1 MLVAGRTNQ
10 ALGIAAG
17 ALFALGNMLL
27 LAAISL
33 LGMSA
38 AFPLCIGSAIVVASL
53 FQFRSA
59 QGLWLAA
66 GLILLV
72 GAVVLDIFA
81 VRRKKNPTRVAAP
94 RPGTKGA
101 GKKAPTSTR
110 GIIVGII
117 AGIVLG
123 CFFPMIYRGFRGDF
137 GLGPYAAVLLVTIAL
152 MVSTLVLDLYFMNIA
167 ISGEPIG
174 FSAYFTG
181 LPHQHFLG
189 FAGGAIWAL
198 GMLAQGLAMS
208 APATVNLDSA
218 ALTIVPLA
226 SVLLAVFW
234 GLAKW
239 KEFASAP
246 GRTLLVVSALVFLAG
261 IVLVG
266 LAFRAEAT
274 VLPNS

>member
-1 MLVAGRTNQ
+1 
-10 ALGIAAG
+10 
-17 ALFALGNMLL
+17 
-27 LAAISL
+27 
-33 LGMSA
+33 MSA

-59 QGLWLAA
+59 QGLWLVA

-72 GAVVLDIFA
+72 CAVVLDIFA
-81 VRRKKNPTRVAAP
+81 VRRKKNPTRVATP
-94 RPGTKGA
+94 RPGTKGP

-117 AGIVLG
+117 AGVVLG
-123 CFFPMIYRGFRGDF
+123 CFFPMIYRGFLCDF
-137 GLGPYAAVLLVTIAL
+137 GLGPYAAVLLVTISL
-152 MVSTLVLDLYFMNIA
+152 MVSTLVLNFYFMNIA

-181 LPHQHFLG
+181 LPHQHFFG

-198 GMLAQGLAMS
+198 GILAQGLAMS
-208 APATVNLDSA
+208 APATVSLDSA

-234 GLAKW
+234 GVTKW

-246 GRTLLVVSALVFLAG
+246 GRALLVVSALVFLAG
-261 IVLVG
+261 IVVVG
-266 LAFRAEAT
+266 LAFTAEAT